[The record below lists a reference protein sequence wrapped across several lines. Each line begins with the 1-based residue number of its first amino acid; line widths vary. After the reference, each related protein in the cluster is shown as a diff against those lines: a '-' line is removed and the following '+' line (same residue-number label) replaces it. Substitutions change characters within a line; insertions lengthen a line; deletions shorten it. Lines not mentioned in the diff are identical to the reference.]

1 MNLSR
6 QSFEIFAVFLTAA
19 GKFFFMD
26 YLNWRF
32 PFVVSASLCWLIY
45 ILYRWKT
52 TPQIFK
58 HWGFRTDNFSKVL
71 KMVLPFG
78 LTAVITMVIIGAIQ
92 GTVNL
97 TWHIIPILITY
108 PIWGTIQQFL
118 LIALLA
124 GNLSELQKPWLSK
137 PFVILIS
144 AVLFA
149 AVHYPLWWLIGATF
163 LLAVFY
169 GFIYLKQRNVYVLGL
184 FHGWLGG
191 LFYYT
196 VMDSDP
202 FLETFGRLIY
212 G

>member
-1 MNLSR
+1 MKSR
-6 QSFEIFAVFLTAA
+6 QGLEILAVILTAM
-19 GKFFFMD
+19 GKFLFMD

-32 PFVVSASLCWLIY
+32 PFVLTASLLWLIY
-45 ILYRWKT
+45 IIYRWKV
-52 TPQIFK
+52 TPKIFK
-58 HWGFRTDNFSKVL
+58 HWGFRKDNFKAVL

-78 LTAVITMVIIGAIQ
+78 LISIIAMIIIGAIQ
-92 GTVNL
+92 GTINL
-97 TWHIIPILITY
+97 TWHIIPILILY

-124 GNLSELQKPWLSK
+124 GNLSELKNTKLSK
-137 PFVILIS
+137 PIIIIL
-144 AVLFA
+144 AAMLFA
-149 AVHYPLWWLIGATF
+149 GVHYPLWWLIAATF
-163 LLAVFY
+163 VLAIFY
-169 GFIYLKQRNVYVLGL
+169 GFIYLKKRNVYVLGL

-202 FLETFGRLIY
+202 FLDTFGKLIY